1 MKTTSI
7 GRRAR
12 TILGVIVLV
21 AIVSTQHAEAAIVI
35 DVTESG
41 GNVNAVLDGSANLN
55 ALAFETNW
63 GDPSLTADFS
73 SGTWIWVGSG
83 TGNFQE
89 FSGPS
94 LSGPAS
100 FGTASA
106 ALILADATSG
116 PLAGII
122 AQTTS
127 GIGLP
132 NGYISGTTISSTS
145 TWFGTTIAD
154 MGFVP
159 GTYVWTW
166 GIGGDADS
174 LTLNI
179 VPEPATF
186 ALGSLGLLGIVGR
199 RRKHQ

>member
-1 MKTTSI
+1 LKTTSI
-7 GRRAR
+7 GPCAR
-12 TILGVIVLV
+12 TIFSAIVLV
-21 AIVSTQHAEAAIVI
+21 AIVTTQDAEAAIVI

-55 ALAFETNW
+55 ALAFENDW
-63 GDPSLTADFS
+63 GDASLSADFS
-73 SGTWIWVGSG
+73 SGTWLWVGNG
-83 TGNFQE
+83 VGDFQE

-106 ALILADATSG
+106 TLIFADATSG
-116 PLAGII
+116 PQAGII
-122 AQTTS
+122 AQTSS

-132 NGYISGTTISSTS
+132 LGYISGTAIYSTA

-166 GIGGDADS
+166 GIAREDSDS

-186 ALGSLGLLGIVGR
+186 ALGSLGLLGVIGR
-199 RRKHQ
+199 RRKQ